1 MFGFS
6 FNKLLL
12 TTVIILAI
20 WYGFKWVGR
29 LDRARKKKA
38 LKDKGGEPEIRSEE
52 AESLVKCAVCGT
64 YVTSGGAE
72 SCGRED
78 CPYWRCDV

>member
-6 FNKLLL
+6 LNKLLL
-12 TTVIILAI
+12 TAVIILVI

-38 LKDKGGEPEIRSEE
+38 LKDKGAGPETRSAE
-52 AESLVKCAVCGT
+52 AQSLVKCPVCGT
-64 YVTSGGAE
+64 YVPPSGPE
-72 SCGRED
+72 SCGRDD
-78 CPYWRCDV
+78 CPY

>member
-1 MFGFS
+1 M

-12 TTVIILAI
+12 TAVIILVI

-38 LKDKGGEPEIRSEE
+38 IKDQGGGPETRPEDADTE
-52 AESLVKCAVCGT
+52 AESLVRCPVCGT
-64 YVTSGGAE
+64 YVSPGGTE
-72 SCGRED
+72 SCGRD
-78 CPYWRCDV
+78 ACPY

>member
-6 FNKLLL
+6 LNKLLL
-12 TTVIILAI
+12 TTAIILVI

-29 LDRARKKKA
+29 LDRARKNRA
-38 LKDKGGEPEIRSEE
+38 LKDKGGEPESRTAQ
-52 AESLVKCAVCGT
+52 AESLVKCSVCGT
-64 YVTSGGAE
+64 YVSPGGAE

-78 CPYWRCDV
+78 CPY